1 MITSARTKIKI
12 KIKELHLLRRF
23 RNRVKLISDDLIL
36 VPTVGTARL
45 CPQNPPP
52 LARRPSRSRSLPPW
66 ARTGGGTRRR
76 RRRGSGGSWRGG
88 AKSETG
94 FMGVADFFWFC
105 TF

>member
-36 VPTVGTARL
+36 VPTVGTAMH
-45 CPQNPPP
+45 PQNPPP

-66 ARTGGGTRRR
+66 EKALSSRGAGARTGAGTRRR

-88 AKSETG
+88 AKSEG
-94 FMGVADFFWFC
+94 C
-105 TF
+105 